1 MTWVL
6 GVVAAIFIYIFK
18 FIGHPTPMGSG
29 QHTKLETNIKTVKN
43 VLLILTLK
51 VQGTGI
57 E

>member
-6 GVVAAIFIYIFK
+6 VLLLLFLFIFK
-18 FIGHPTPMGSG
+18 KCIGHPTPMGSG
-29 QHTKLETNIKTVKN
+29 QQTKLETNIKTAKN
-43 VLLILTLK
+43 VLLTLTLK